1 MRITGWYVR
10 LERHD
15 PEANRH
21 RHYSLYFEPTLW
33 HPRGALVLR
42 WGRVSGFGSHSG
54 YTRTGAPRGLPDTQ
68 ARAAVQK
75 TDHGQAAP
83 RLPAGSPRPALC
95 GHGPDRGRPPP
106 GRTPTRLVPGP
117 SARRSAGALSPKIIP
132 GRAL

>member
-75 TDHGQAAP
+75 LITAKQRRGYQLVAQGQLYVDTVP
-83 RLPAGSPRPALC
+83 TVE
-95 GHGPDRGRPPP
+95 GRPRAAHPHAWFP
-106 GRTPTRLVPGP
+106 APAPAEALG
-117 SARRSAGALSPKIIP
+117 LSPPK
-132 GRAL
+132 